1 MEPSTY
7 GGPGGDGPDRA
18 ASSLTFVPPLKWLS
32 NFRGSGIAA
41 PDTPKPAAPDPLL
54 SHEGEIDFYSQCLA
68 LPWCRH
74 GGVLVVAAADSAPAT
89 LARLKR
95 RYGAAARLLPI
106 TKPVLLRALEERF
119 AGKLLD
125 RATNSLARRF
135 PELSARRVMTTGQAC
150 VLLALPVGIAAA
162 FYAVPAIT
170 NLLLALA
177 MGTAFIANI
186 LFRAILVWTG
196 AGGCGAPAA
205 QMLRSGD
212 LPLYSIIVPLY
223 REANVIP
230 GLVAALSALD
240 YPAGRIEIV
249 LAMEA
254 DDCETIAAA
263 KMHAV
268 DPRFVLLR
276 VPPGLP
282 RTKPKAAN
290 YALGFV
296 RGEFTVIYDAE
307 DRPEPDQ
314 LLKAVAAFRNLSP
327 SVACLQARLNFY
339 NAGENWLTRMFA
351 LDYALWFDFLL
362 PGLDKFGIPMP
373 LGGTSN
379 HFRTDALRA
388 IEGWDPYNVTEDAD
402 LGIRL
407 ARLGLRVT
415 TLDSTTYEEATVAL
429 GDWLRQRS
437 RWMKGYM
444 QTWLVHM
451 RRPIRL
457 LRRAG
462 IGGFLG
468 FQLFVGGT
476 FLTALLNPVLWAL
489 CLCSWIFGNE
499 FPAGFAAAPF
509 AHASLLGLIAG
520 NRLFTYLAMLGPCRR
535 GWFDLTP
542 YGFAAPLYWA
552 LISAACYRG
561 LWHLAAK
568 PQHWEKTR
576 HGMSCQSPRPFAS
589 TGGDA

>member
-1 MEPSTY
+1 M
-7 GGPGGDGPDRA
+7 
-18 ASSLTFVPPLKWLS
+18 L
-32 NFRGSGIAA
+32 I
-41 PDTPKPAAPDPLL
+41 
-54 SHEGEIDFYSQCLA
+54 
-68 LPWCRH
+68 
-74 GGVLVVAAADSAPAT
+74 VAAADTSPAT
-89 LARLKR
+89 LARLRKC
-95 RYGAAARLLPI
+95 YGATARLWPVA
-106 TKPVLLRALEERF
+106 KPVLLRALEERF
-119 AGKLLD
+119 AEMLMD

-135 PELSARRVMTTGQAC
+135 PEFSARRVMTTGQAC
-150 VLLALPVGIAAA
+150 ALLALPVGIAAA
-162 FYAVPAIT
+162 FYAIPAMT
-170 NLLLALA
+170 NFLLALA

-186 LFRAILVWTG
+186 LFRTILVWIG
-196 AGGCGAPAA
+196 AGGSGVPAA
-205 QMLRSGD
+205 LSSRAGD

-223 REANVIP
+223 REANVVP
-230 GLVAALSALD
+230 DLVAALRALD
-240 YPAGRIEIV
+240 YPADRIEII

-254 DDCETIAAA
+254 DDRETIVAA
-263 KMHAV
+263 KTHAV

-307 DRPEPDQ
+307 DRPERDQ
-314 LLKAVAAFRNLSP
+314 LLKAVAAFRSLPP

-388 IEGWDPYNVTEDAD
+388 IEGWDPYNMTEDAD

-451 RRPIRL
+451 RRPIQL

-476 FLTALLNPVLWAL
+476 FLTALLNPVLLAL
-489 CLCSWIFGNE
+489 CLCSWTFGSG
-499 FPAGFAAAPF
+499 FSVGFAAAPF
-509 AHASLLGLIAG
+509 AHASLLGLVAG
-520 NRLFTYLAMLGPCRR
+520 NGLFAYLAMLGSCRR

-542 YGFAAPLYWA
+542 YGFAAPLYWT
-552 LISAACYRG
+552 LISVASYRG
-561 LWHLAAK
+561 LWHLAMK
-568 PQHWEKTR
+568 PQQWEKTR
-576 HGMSCQSPRPFAS
+576 HGMSCQSPHTLAS
-589 TGGDA
+589 AGGNV

>member
-7 GGPGGDGPDRA
+7 GGPGGERLDLA
-18 ASSLTFVPPLKWLS
+18 ASLLKPLPPLKWQS

-41 PDTPKPAAPDPLL
+41 LNTPTPSAPNPLL
-54 SHEGEIDFYSQCLA
+54 SHEGDIDFYNQCLA
-68 LPWCRH
+68 LPWCLRN
-74 GGVLVVAAADSAPAT
+74 GTLVVAAADTAPAT
-89 LARLKR
+89 LARLRK
-95 RYGAAARLLPI
+95 RYGAAAHLWPVA
-106 TKPVLLRALEERF
+106 KPVLLRALEERF
-119 AGKLLD
+119 AEMLMD

-135 PELSARRVMTTGQAC
+135 PEFSARRVMTTGQAC

-162 FYAVPAIT
+162 FYAVPAMT
-170 NLLLALA
+170 NLLLALV

-186 LFRAILVWTG
+186 LFRTILVWIG
-196 AGGCGAPAA
+196 AGSSGAPAA
-205 QMLRSGD
+205 LPLRSDD

-223 REANVIP
+223 REANVIQD
-230 GLVAALSALD
+230 LVAALSALD

-249 LAMEA
+249 LVMEA
-254 DDCETIAAA
+254 DDRETIVAA

-268 DPRFVLLR
+268 DPRFVLLC
-276 VPPGLP
+276 VPPCLP

-314 LLKAVAAFRNLSP
+314 LLKAVAAFRSLPP

-407 ARLGLRVT
+407 ALLGLRVT
-415 TLDSTTYEEATVAL
+415 TLDSTTYEEATVTL

-476 FLTALLNPVLWAL
+476 FLTALLNPILWVL
-489 CLCSWIFGNE
+489 CLCSWMFGNE
-499 FPAGFAAAPF
+499 FSAGFVATPF
-509 AHASLLGLIAG
+509 AHAPLLGLLAG
-520 NRLFTYLAMLGPCRR
+520 NGLFTYLAMLGACRR

-542 YGFAAPLYWA
+542 YGFAAPFYWA
-552 LISAACYRG
+552 LISAASYRG
-561 LWHLAAK
+561 LWHLAVK

-589 TGGDA
+589 MGGDA